1 VLPSLGCRGAVSV
14 RFCGRCV
21 VFDLLWEWELV
32 VGVGSFRWFG
42 WWVHRD
48 VVDGFV
54 GEAGVAVGLVRV
66 WVRRVGWVAF

>member
-1 VLPSLGCRGAVSV
+1 M
-14 RFCGRCV
+14 
-21 VFDLLWEWELV
+21 FDLLWEWELV